1 MKKSRPPVLM
11 RASNLWNRH
20 SMDEGMDDKATISVE
35 DAFKELLEYVEKF
48 DPIKLLSQLSLTHLS
63 VPAGTYIDEDH
74 NDIAKMRV
82 YIEFL
87 AGALLTREFP
97 SDYDPEVTGQTLMRV
112 KELCDSYYATLM
124 RGRVSPDKSSA
135 DSGPDSILGSVRD
148 YALWVR
154 GEAYGHQYYDMARG
168 IYGPHEA
175 WFRSAL
181 GFTINEVIA
190 AVEAISEEYKRRINA
205 GRKTASKHA
214 EELVNEHCLTG
225 ETKEQSKVQLACHL
239 YFSRSDELLAFTPEE
254 LSVLSKLPRQVCIQI
269 LKRLSQE
276 FGYRNP
282 KFANT
287 FCDPNAAPW
296 DYNTLYERPF
306 IRRGERYWM
315 VLSPIIQ
322 TVVLTTFYFD
332 LMQDASYRPT
342 FEKARGR
349 WLESKTAEYLRRVFD
364 DEEVLLNPL
373 YPGGNELSDVLVL
386 HDQKLLIF
394 QCKSKGLT
402 FEARMGGNA
411 QQLKSDLEKAVKD
424 AFSQGVRARKYLLD
438 TPQPV
443 LRFKD
448 RDHELQIDRSQV
460 NGVFIINVT
469 AAPLQNNLTT
479 RWASVNPHLGLFT
492 SGDYP
497 WSLSL
502 VDLNVLTEILTEPAH
517 FLHFATRRLAIEH
530 ASREIIGDELDL
542 LGFYLAQGLYFDLPE
557 FEKNNSVTLAGM
569 SHTIDEYMFKKHTL
583 GDSVAKPSTP
593 MPPGFEELITG
604 ISASGAAYRV
614 DVAMAL
620 LDFGDKGRLSFVE
633 QVDAA
638 KERTREDHR
647 PHNFPIRISQMK
659 REKRGVSFLAMDAEG
674 DQDLLFLSLKK
685 LALWK
690 KHQQQCSEW
699 VGLGWDMS
707 TDKVVDVV
715 FYAAFEAQLE
725 SGRRSI

>member
-74 NDIAKMRV
+74 NDIAKMIV

-112 KELCDSYYATLM
+112 KELCDSYYCATLM
-124 RGRVSPDKSSA
+124 RGRVSPDNSGA
-135 DSGPDSILGSVRD
+135 DSGPDSILGSVRE

-175 WFRSAL
+175 RFRSAL

-190 AVEAISEEYKRRINA
+190 AVEAILEEYKRRINA
-205 GRKTASKHA
+205 PGRKTASKHA

-239 YFSRSDELLAFTPEE
+239 YFSRSDELLAFTQEE

-373 YPGGNELSDVLVL
+373 YPDGNELADVLVL
-386 HDQKLLIF
+386 HDRKLLIF

-411 QQLKSDLEKAVKD
+411 QQLKADLEKAVKD

-469 AAPLQNNLTT
+469 AAPLQNLTT
-479 RWASVNPHLGLFT
+479 RWASVNLHLGLFT

-502 VDLNVLTEILTEPAH
+502 VDLDVLTEILTEPAH
-517 FLHFATRRLAIEH
+517 FLHFATRRPAIEH
-530 ASREIIGDELDL
+530 AFREIIGDELDL
-542 LGFYLAQGLYFDLPE
+542 LGFYLKQGGLYFDSVTLAD
-557 FEKNNSVTLAGM
+557 VTLAGM

-583 GDSVAKPSTP
+583 GDSVVKPSTP
-593 MPPGFEELITG
+593 MPPGFAELITG
-604 ISASGAAYRV
+604 ISASSAAYRV

-620 LDFGDKGRLSFVE
+620 LDFCYKKRLSFVE

-638 KERTREDHR
+638 KERTNEDHR
-647 PHNFPIRISQMK
+647 PHDFSMSISRMK
-659 REKRGVSFLAMDAEG
+659 RGLSFLSMDAEG
-674 DQDLLFLSLKK
+674 DQDLLFRRLRT
-685 LALWK
+685 LALRK
-690 KHQQQCSEW
+690 KHKQQFSEW

-707 TDKVVDVV
+707 TDKIVDVV

-725 SGRRSI
+725 SG

>member
-112 KELCDSYYATLM
+112 KELCDSYYDTLM
-124 RGRVSPDKSSA
+124 RGRVSPDDSGA
-135 DSGPDSILGSVRD
+135 DSGPDSILESVRD

-214 EELVNEHCLTG
+214 EDLVNEHCLTG

-332 LMQDASYRPT
+332 LMQVASYRPT
-342 FEKARGR
+342 FEQARGR
-349 WLESKTAEYLRRVFD
+349 WLESKTAEYLRRVFN

-411 QQLKSDLEKAVKD
+411 QQLKADLEKAVKD

-469 AAPLQNNLTT
+469 AASLQNNLTT

-502 VDLNVLTEILTEPAH
+502 VDLDVLTEILPEPAH
-517 FLHFATRRLAIEH
+517 FLHFATRRRAIEH
-530 ASREIIGDELDL
+530 ASREIIGNELYL

-557 FEKNNSVTLAGM
+557 FEKIDSVTLDNM
-569 SHTIDEYMFKKHTL
+569 SHTINEYMFKKHIL
-583 GDSVAKPSTP
+583 GDSVVKPSTP
-593 MPPGFEELITG
+593 IPPGFAELITG

-620 LDFGDKGRLSFVE
+620 LDFSGKGRLSFVE

-647 PHNFPIRISQMK
+647 PHDFSMFISRMK
-659 REKRGVSFLAMDAEG
+659 RRLSFLAMDAEG

-685 LALWK
+685 LALLK

-715 FYAAFEAQLE
+715 FYEAFEAQLE

>member
-1 MKKSRPPVLM
+1 M
-11 RASNLWNRH
+11 
-20 SMDEGMDDKATISVE
+20 SV
-35 DAFKELLEYVEKF
+35 
-48 DPIKLLSQLSLTHLS
+48 PLS
-63 VPAGTYIDEDH
+63 VA
-74 NDIAKMRV
+74 A
-82 YIEFL
+82 
-87 AGALLTREFP
+87 
-97 SDYDPEVTGQTLMRV
+97 
-112 KELCDSYYATLM
+112 
-124 RGRVSPDKSSA
+124 
-135 DSGPDSILGSVRD
+135 SGIG
-148 YALWVR
+148 
-154 GEAYGHQYYDMARG
+154 
-168 IYGPHEA
+168 
-175 WFRSAL
+175 WF
-181 GFTINEVIA
+181 
-190 AVEAISEEYKRRINA
+190 
-205 GRKTASKHA
+205 
-214 EELVNEHCLTG
+214 
-225 ETKEQSKVQLACHL
+225 
-239 YFSRSDELLAFTPEE
+239 
-254 LSVLSKLPRQVCIQI
+254 
-269 LKRLSQE
+269 
-276 FGYRNP
+276 
-282 KFANT
+282 
-287 FCDPNAAPW
+287 
-296 DYNTLYERPF
+296 
-306 IRRGERYWM
+306 
-315 VLSPIIQ
+315 LSPIIQ
-322 TVVLTTFYFD
+322 TVVLKTFYFD

-373 YPGGNELSDVLVL
+373 YPDGNELADILVL
-386 HDQKLLIF
+386 HDRKLLIF

-411 QQLKSDLEKAVKD
+411 QQLKADLEKAVKD

-502 VDLNVLTEILTEPAH
+502 VDLDVFTEILPEPAH

-557 FEKNNSVTLAGM
+557 FEKINSVPLAGM
-569 SHTIDEYMFKKHTL
+569 SHTIDKYMFEKHTL

-593 MPPGFEELITG
+593 MPPGFAELITG

-620 LDFGDKGRLSFVE
+620 LDFGGKERLSFVE

-647 PHNFPIRISQMK
+647 PHNFSMPISRMK
-659 REKRGVSFLAMDAEG
+659 RGLSFLSMDAEG

-690 KHQQQCSEW
+690 KHKQRYSEW

-707 TDKVVDVV
+707 TDKIVDVV
-715 FYAAFEAQLE
+715 FYATFEAQEDAGLDE
-725 SGRRSI
+725 IVASS